1 MPNLEARLDRLGI
14 TIPEAPKPVASYVP
28 SVAVHS
34 GSLVFISGQLPFE
47 KGKLMATGRVPGQV
61 SIETAQKC
69 ARQCVVNGLAAL
81 LGEIGSFERLRR
93 VVRLGVFVNAG
104 EGFAEQPKVGNGA
117 SDLLVELLG
126 DDGRHAR
133 AAVGVS
139 SLPLDAPVEIEFT
152 FLVD

>member
-126 DDGRHAR
+126 ENGRHAR

>member
-61 SIETAQKC
+61 SIEAAQKC

-104 EGFAEQPKVGNGA
+104 EGFADQPKVGNGA